1 MISSVCVCIYCTT
14 KMTEMVPSHGEAGG
28 RGKKDA
34 RFTQACE
41 SLSYC
46 VLGVWVGIRKLGR
59 AVSALTAGHE
69 VSWSILVAAGVRS
82 AFDPVRDSKR
92 ERPRSEVPAS

>member
-1 MISSVCVCIYCTT
+1 M
-14 KMTEMVPSHGEAGG
+14 
-28 RGKKDA
+28 
-34 RFTQACE
+34 
-41 SLSYC
+41 
-46 VLGVWVGIRKLGR
+46 
-59 AVSALTAGHE
+59 SALTAGHE